1 MNTLSI
7 ILAAVIPITATTQAT
22 KSVNISAY
30 HGESIAFETTY
41 LDALGNPIED
51 ISVEE
56 LYFQTNGMGQI
67 WFKAKSPSSF
77 GPSDDIGAANYRFF
91 LRAES
96 PDGVNYRANGN
107 LRMLDSPGFTPAELS
122 LPAKSIDFSIIDVKN
137 APWALFAD
145 LVSLSNRLDGVAGDA
160 TKAFINATNAQTRA
174 NNAIIASNEA
184 NTYARNAK
192 TIAQTASDI
201 AQSAKKD
208 AQNAQE
214 TASSASLKLD
224 QVENTAEGANA
235 AANAAL
241 SESSNALCAISTINE
256 NLDTKIKPQ
265 IATNTANITTC
276 MQILEGK
283 NFRIVVSNHTEKTA
297 ISSYE
302 ILDNGAWK
310 PIWNET
316 NLVADAIANLQSWSL
331 SNHYTKAES
340 DATTAATRK
349 WSNFDSVTG
358 EEAPEGFTQIS
369 SENGIM
375 LGAGLG
381 YFHVA
386 GSQYWILRGNGSVNV
401 NTNGL
406 IEICD
411 SSGQGVFRC
420 VKGDEELKGASP
432 TENPAIQHNVDGFDI
447 ITIYYSFTSG
457 KAPIMEFT
465 EDLKNGPWYKDTDEG
480 APHTVTWEGSV
491 ATVKVPTNSAGFF
504 RAFYWAGGENYVES
518 TQAMKL
524 SRINIGGTTYTL
536 GTATISGKTVL
547 TLE

>member
-1 MNTLSI
+1 MNILSI

-30 HGESIAFETTY
+30 HGESVTFDTTY
-41 LDALGNPIED
+41 LDASNNPIED

-56 LYFQTNGMGQI
+56 LYFQTNGMGQT
-67 WFKAKSPSSF
+67 WFKAKSPNSF
-77 GPSDDIGAANYRFF
+77 SPSDDIGAANYRFF

-107 LRMLDSPGFTPAELS
+107 LRMLDSPGFTPAELP
-122 LPAKSIDFSIIDVKN
+122 LPVKTIDFSIVDVKN

-145 LVSLSNRLDGVAGDA
+145 LVNVSNKIDVIADEASNARDKADSALAKADEAKYAAGD
-160 TKAFINATNAQTRA
+160 
-174 NNAIIASNEA
+174 
-184 NTYARNAK
+184 
-192 TIAQTASDI
+192 
-201 AQSAKKD
+201 
-208 AQNAQE
+208 
-214 TASSASLKLD
+214 
-224 QVENTAEGANA
+224 ANA

-241 SESSNALCAISTINE
+241 SESSNALYAISTINE
-256 NLDTKIKPQ
+256 NIDTKIKPQ

-302 ILDNGAWK
+302 ILDNGSWK

-316 NLVADAIANLQSWSL
+316 NLVADAIGNLQSWSL

-340 DATTAATRK
+340 DATTTATRK

-432 TENPAIQHNVDGFDI
+432 TKNPAIQKNVDGFDV

-465 EDLKNGPWYKDTDEG
+465 DDLKNGPWYKDTDEG

>member
-30 HGESIAFETTY
+30 HGESITFDTTY

-67 WFKAKSPSSF
+67 WFKAKSPNSF
-77 GPSDDIGAANYRFF
+77 NPSDDIGAANYRFF

-145 LVSLSNRLDGVAGDA
+145 LVNVSNKIDA
-160 TKAFINATNAQTRA
+160 IADE
-174 NNAIIASNEA
+174 ASNARDRADSALAKADEA
-184 NTYARNAK
+184 QAMADDAYDLARTAYTQSEGNR
-192 TIAQTASDI
+192 TLAQ
-201 AQSAKKD
+201 
-208 AQNAQE
+208 
-214 TASSASLKLD
+214 
-224 QVENTAEGANA
+224 GANA
-235 AANAAL
+235 AANAAVDAAQ
-241 SESSNALCAISTINE
+241 SAQSAISTINE

-283 NFRIVVSNHTEKTA
+283 NFRIVVTNHTEKTA

-302 ILDNGAWK
+302 ILDNGSWK

-340 DATTAATRK
+340 DETTAATRK
-349 WSNFDSVTG
+349 WSNYDSVTG

-432 TENPAIQHNVDGFDI
+432 TENPAIQKNVDGFDV

-457 KAPIMEFT
+457 KTPVMEFT
-465 EDLKNGPWYKDTDEG
+465 EDLTNGPWYKDTDEG

>member
-30 HGESIAFETTY
+30 HGESVTFETTY

-56 LYFQTNGMGQI
+56 LYFQTNGMGQT
-67 WFKAKSPSSF
+67 WFKAKSPNSF
-77 GPSDDIGAANYRFF
+77 SPSDDIGAANYRFF

-145 LVSLSNRLDGVAGDA
+145 LVNVSNKIDTIADE
-160 TKAFINATNAQTRA
+160 
-174 NNAIIASNEA
+174 ASNARDRADSALAKSDEA
-184 NTYARNAK
+184 QARADDAYDLARTAYTQSEENK
-192 TIAQTASDI
+192 TLAQ
-201 AQSAKKD
+201 
-208 AQNAQE
+208 
-214 TASSASLKLD
+214 
-224 QVENTAEGANA
+224 GANA
-235 AANAAL
+235 AANAAVDAAQ
-241 SESSNALCAISTINE
+241 NAQSAISTINE
-256 NLDTKIKPQ
+256 SLDTKIKPQ

-276 MQILEGK
+276 MQIL
-283 NFRIVVSNHTEKTA
+283 
-297 ISSYE
+297 
-302 ILDNGAWK
+302 DNGAWK

-316 NLVADAIANLQSWSL
+316 NLVADAIGNLQSWSL

-340 DATTAATRK
+340 DETTAATRK

-432 TENPAIQHNVDGFDI
+432 TENPAIQKNVDGFDI

-465 EDLKNGPWYKDTDEG
+465 DDLKNGPWYKDTDEG
-480 APHTVTWEGSV
+480 APHMVTWEGSV